1 MFINLRTMKFRLSL
15 YILLLFCIQ
24 GFAQSYS
31 IKGTLMDAKDNSTL
45 MSASVTLTN
54 IEDASFKQLSATD
67 MDGNFVFAGL
77 KSGVYKLK
85 FSYIGY
91 SDKEVVARLSNEDKL
106 LGKILLSQNEK
117 TLNDVN
123 IVEKAVRVEQ
133 KADTAVYNASS
144 FKVNKDAT
152 TEDLVTKM
160 PGVVNDNGTVKAQGE
175 EVKKVLIDGKEYF
188 GDDVSAALKNLP
200 ADLIDKVQVFDRM
213 SDQAQFS
220 GFDDGNSQK
229 AMNITTKKG
238 MNNGVFG
245 KFYAGYG
252 YLTDSRYSAGA
263 NVNWF
268 TGNRRLSL
276 ISMSNNINQQNFSM
290 QDLTGALGTTAQ
302 GGPGGMRGGGGGRG
316 GRGGGGGDNPAN
328 NFLVGQQNGIATT
341 HAIGLN
347 YSDVLGKKKNLKI
360 TGSYFF
366 NYTDNSTQSELN
378 RKYFSNGDSAITYN
392 ENSTGRNQNMN
403 HRVNLRLQ
411 YDIDSVNTIIITPK
425 FSFQQNKQETQT
437 TGTNAYIAE
446 SPVSATNNL
455 YTSFNKGYSFST
467 DILYR
472 HRFTKPGHTISVNI
486 TPSIN
491 NKENNTTQ
499 YAKSNFYTLSDSSVI
514 DQKSNTDS
522 KNYGVSGS
530 INYTAP
536 VGQKEIIQLNY
547 TPSFTWSSSDKKTN
561 NFDTATTQ
569 YSIFDTLLSNKYDN
583 TYMTQ
588 RAGMSY
594 SYFDKTINFS
604 VGVNTQYAVLSG
616 NTVFPYAMNTRKEF
630 INVLPNFN
638 VNYKFKKGGNIKVM
652 YRTSTNPPSITQLQ
666 DVINVSNPLQLTAGN
681 PNLKQNYTH
690 FVMARYGFT
699 NTKTAQS
706 FFAFVGVNIV
716 QNYVGNSIFIASK
729 DTLLNG
735 NVTLRSGSQITSP
748 KNLNGNMSVNSFLT
762 YGLPITAIKCNLNVN
777 AGFSYSRTPSEINNQ
792 INFSNNYTP
801 TAGLV
806 LSSNISEKIDFTLS
820 YMGSYTMVKNSLR
833 TSSDNNYFTHNA
845 NLKFNWQFWKGFV
858 FNTSLQN
865 TLYSGISQGFNQNI
879 FLWNAAL
886 GYKFLKDKSLEVKF
900 GVNDIMNQNNGIS
913 RTVSETYVEDA
924 RNKVLKRYWMM
935 TVTYNLKYF
944 KKTKSAN

>member
-15 YILLLFCIQ
+15 YILLLSCIQ
-24 GFAQSYS
+24 GYAQSYS
-31 IKGTLMDAKDNSTL
+31 IKGTLMDAKDNSML
-45 MSASVTLTN
+45 MSASVSLTN
-54 IEDASFKQLSATD
+54 IEDASFKQLAATD
-67 MDGNFVFAGL
+67 MDGNFAFTGL

-106 LGKILLSQNEK
+106 LGKILLAQNEK

-188 GDDVSAALKNLP
+188 GDDVNAALKNLP
-200 ADLIDKVQVFDRM
+200 ADLVDKVQVFDRM

-263 NVNWF
+263 NVNWLS
-268 TGNRRLSL
+268 GNRRLSL

-290 QDLTGALGTTAQ
+290 QDLTGALGTSSSS
-302 GGPGGMRGGGGGRG
+302 GPGGMRGGGRG
-316 GRGGGGGDNPAN
+316 GRGGGGDNPAN

-378 RKYFSNGDSAITYN
+378 RNYFSNGDSALTYS
-392 ENSTGRNQNMN
+392 ESSSGRNRNMN

-411 YDIDSVNTIIITPK
+411 YDIDSVNTLIITPK
-425 FSFQQNKQETQT
+425 FSLQQNKQETQT
-437 TGTNAYIAE
+437 TGANAFIAE
-446 SPVSATNNL
+446 SPVSSTNNQ
-455 YTSFNKGYSFST
+455 YTSQNKGYSFST

-472 HRFTKPGHTISVNI
+472 HRFKKPGNTISLNV

-491 NKENNTTQ
+491 NKTNSTSQ
-499 YAKSNFYTLSDSSVI
+499 FAKSNFYALNDSSII

-536 VGQKEIIQLNY
+536 VGPKEIIQLNY
-547 TPSFTWSSSDKKTN
+547 TPSFTWSSSDKKTT
-561 NFDTATTQ
+561 NFDTATTN
-569 YSIFDTLLSNKYDN
+569 YSVFDTLLSNKYDN

-594 SYFDKTINFS
+594 SYIDKAINFS

-616 NTVFPYAMNTRKEF
+616 KTIFPYAVNTSRAF
-630 INVLPNFN
+630 INVLPNLNF
-638 VNYKFKKGGNIKVM
+638 NYKFKNGSNIKVM

-666 DVINVSNPLQLTAGN
+666 DVINVSNPLQLTTGN

-716 QNYVGNSIFIASK
+716 QNYVGNSIYHCF
-729 DTLLNG
+729 
-735 NVTLRSGSQITSP
+735 
-748 KNLNGNMSVNSFLT
+748 
-762 YGLPITAIKCNLNVN
+762 
-777 AGFSYSRTPSEINNQ
+777 E
-792 INFSNNYTP
+792 
-801 TAGLV
+801 
-806 LSSNISEKIDFTLS
+806 
-820 YMGSYTMVKNSLR
+820 
-833 TSSDNNYFTHNA
+833 
-845 NLKFNWQFWKGFV
+845 
-858 FNTSLQN
+858 
-865 TLYSGISQGFNQNI
+865 
-879 FLWNAAL
+879 
-886 GYKFLKDKSLEVKF
+886 
-900 GVNDIMNQNNGIS
+900 
-913 RTVSETYVEDA
+913 
-924 RNKVLKRYWMM
+924 RYDPE
-935 TVTYNLKYF
+935 
-944 KKTKSAN
+944 

>member
-1 MFINLRTMKFRLSL
+1 MKPL
-15 YILLLFCIQ
+15 YALLFSFLLFVQ

-31 IKGTLMDAKDNSTL
+31 IKGTLLDAKDNSTL

-54 IEDASFKQLSATD
+54 IEDASFKQLVATD
-67 MDGNFVFAGL
+67 MDGNFAFPGL

-91 SDKEVVARLSNEDKL
+91 SDKEVVARLNNEDKV
-106 LGKILLSQNEK
+106 LGKFLLAQNEK

-160 PGVVNDNGTVKAQGE
+160 PGVINDNGTVKAQGE

-188 GDDVSAALKNLP
+188 GDDVNAALKNLP
-200 ADLIDKVQVFDRM
+200 ADLVDKVQVFDRM

-268 TGNRRLSL
+268 SGNRKLSL
-276 ISMSNNINQQNFSM
+276 ISMSNNVNQQNFSM

-347 YSDVLGKKKNLKI
+347 YSDMLGKKKNLKI

-378 RKYFSNGDSAITYN
+378 RKYFSNGDSALTYN

-411 YDIDSVNTIIITPK
+411 YDIDSVNTLIVTPK

-437 TGTNAYIAE
+437 IGANAFIAE
-446 SPVSATNNL
+446 SPVSSTNNQ
-455 YTSFNKGYSFST
+455 YTSQNKGYSFST

-472 HRFTKPGHTISVNI
+472 HRFKKPGNTISLNV

-491 NKENNTTQ
+491 NKTNSSSQ
-499 YAKSNFYTLSDSSVI
+499 FAKSNFYSLNDSSVI

-522 KNYGVSGS
+522 KSYGVSGS

-547 TPSFTWSSSDKKTN
+547 TPSLTWSSSDKKTT
-561 NFDTATTQ
+561 NFDTATAQ
-569 YSIFDTLLSNKYDN
+569 YSLFDTLLSNKYDN

-588 RAGMSY
+588 RAGISY
-594 SYFDKTINFS
+594 SYFDKVINFS

-616 NTVFPYAMNTRKEF
+616 KTVFPYAVNTRKEF

-638 VNYKFKKGGNIKVM
+638 FNFKFKNGSNIKVM

-666 DVINVSNPLQLTAGN
+666 DVVNVSNPLQLTAGN

-716 QNYVGNSIFIASK
+716 QNYVGNSIYIASK
-729 DTLLNG
+729 DTTLNN

-748 KNLNGNMSVNSFLT
+748 KNLNGNMSVNSFFT
-762 YGLPITAIKCNLNVN
+762 YGLPITAIKCNLNLN

-833 TSSDNNYFTHNA
+833 TSSNNNYFTHNA

-865 TLYSGISQGFNQNI
+865 TLYRGITQGFNQNI

-913 RTVSETYVEDA
+913 RSVTETYVEDS

>member
-1 MFINLRTMKFRLSL
+1 MKPL
-15 YILLLFCIQ
+15 YALLFTFILSAQ
-24 GFAQSYS
+24 GFSQSYS
-31 IKGTLMDAKDNSTL
+31 IKGTLLDAKDNSTL
-45 MSASVTLTN
+45 MSASVTLTH
-54 IEDASFKQLSATD
+54 IEDASFKQLAATD
-67 MDGNFVFAGL
+67 MDGNFAFTGL

-106 LGKILLSQNEK
+106 LGKILLAQNEK

-188 GDDVSAALKNLP
+188 GDDVNAALKNLP
-200 ADLIDKVQVFDRM
+200 ADLVDKVQVFDRM

-263 NVNWF
+263 NVNWLS
-268 TGNRRLSL
+268 GNRRLSL

-290 QDLTGALGTTAQ
+290 QDLTGALGTSSSS
-302 GGPGGMRGGGGGRG
+302 GPGGMRGGGRG
-316 GRGGGGGDNPAN
+316 GRGGGGDNPAN

-378 RKYFSNGDSAITYN
+378 RNYFSNGDSALTYS
-392 ENSTGRNQNMN
+392 ESSSGRNRNMN

-411 YDIDSVNTIIITPK
+411 YDIDSVNTLIITPK
-425 FSFQQNKQETQT
+425 FSLQQNKQETQT
-437 TGTNAYIAE
+437 TGANAFIAE
-446 SPVSATNNL
+446 SPVSSTNNQ
-455 YTSFNKGYSFST
+455 YSSQNKGYSFST

-472 HRFTKPGHTISVNI
+472 HRFKKPGNTISLNI

-491 NKENNTTQ
+491 NKTNSTSQ
-499 YAKSNFYTLSDSSVI
+499 FAKSNFYSLNDSSII

-547 TPSFTWSSSDKKTN
+547 TPSFTWSSSDKKTT
-561 NFDTATTQ
+561 NFDTATTN
-569 YSIFDTLLSNKYDN
+569 YSVFDTLLSNKYDN

-594 SYFDKTINFS
+594 SYIDKAINFS

-616 NTVFPYAMNTRKEF
+616 KTIFPYAVNTSRAF
-630 INVLPNFN
+630 INVLPNLNF
-638 VNYKFKKGGNIKVM
+638 NYKFKKGGNIKVM

-716 QNYVGNSIFIASK
+716 QNYVGNSILIASK
-729 DTLLNG
+729 DTLLNS

-748 KNLNGNMSVNSFLT
+748 KNLNGNMSVNSFFT
-762 YGLPITAIKCNLNVN
+762 YGLPITAIKCNLNLN

-833 TSSDNNYFTHNA
+833 ASSDNNYFTHNA
-845 NLKFNWQFWKGFV
+845 NLKLNWQFWKGFV
-858 FNTSLQN
+858 FNTTLQN
-865 TLYSGISQGFNQNI
+865 TLYSGITQGFNQNI

-913 RTVSETYVEDA
+913 RTVSETYVEDT
-924 RNKVLKRYWMM
+924 RNQVLKRYWMM

-944 KKTKSAN
+944 NKSKRVN

>member
-1 MFINLRTMKFRLSL
+1 MKPL
-15 YILLLFCIQ
+15 YALLFTFILSAQ
-24 GFAQSYS
+24 GFSQSYS
-31 IKGTLMDAKDNSTL
+31 IKGTLLDAKDNSTL
-45 MSASVTLTN
+45 MSASVTLTH
-54 IEDASFKQLSATD
+54 IEDASFKQLAATD
-67 MDGNFVFAGL
+67 MDGNFAFTGL

-106 LGKILLSQNEK
+106 LGKILLAQNEK

-188 GDDVSAALKNLP
+188 GDDVNAALKNLP
-200 ADLIDKVQVFDRM
+200 ADLVDKVQVFDRM

-263 NVNWF
+263 NVNWLS
-268 TGNRRLSL
+268 GNRRLSL

-290 QDLTGALGTTAQ
+290 QDLTGALGTSSSS
-302 GGPGGMRGGGGGRG
+302 GPGGMRGGGRG
-316 GRGGGGGDNPAN
+316 GRGGGGDNPAN

-378 RKYFSNGDSAITYN
+378 RNYFSNGDSALTYS
-392 ENSTGRNQNMN
+392 ESSSGRNRNMN

-411 YDIDSVNTIIITPK
+411 YDIDSVNTLIITPK
-425 FSFQQNKQETQT
+425 FSLQQNKQETQT
-437 TGTNAYIAE
+437 TGANAFIAE
-446 SPVSATNNL
+446 SPVSSTNNQ
-455 YTSFNKGYSFST
+455 YSSQNKGYSFST

-472 HRFTKPGHTISVNI
+472 HRFKKPGNTISLNI

-491 NKENNTTQ
+491 NKTNSTSQ
-499 YAKSNFYTLSDSSVI
+499 FAKSNFYSLNDSSII

-547 TPSFTWSSSDKKTN
+547 TPSFTWSSSDKKTT
-561 NFDTATTQ
+561 NFDTATTN
-569 YSIFDTLLSNKYDN
+569 YSVFDTLLSNKYDN

-594 SYFDKTINFS
+594 SYIDKAINFS

-616 NTVFPYAMNTRKEF
+616 KTIFPYAVNTSRAF
-630 INVLPNFN
+630 INVLPNLNF
-638 VNYKFKKGGNIKVM
+638 NYKFKKGGNIKVM

-706 FFAFVGVNIV
+706 FFAFIGVNIV

-729 DTLLNG
+729 DTLLNS
-735 NVTLRSGSQITSP
+735 NVTLRSGSQIASP
-748 KNLNGNMSVNSFLT
+748 KNLNGNMSVNSFFT
-762 YGLPITAIKCNLNVN
+762 YGLPITAIKSNLNVN

-900 GVNDIMNQNNGIS
+900 GVNDIMNQNNGIN
-913 RTVSETYVEDA
+913 RTVTETYVEDS

>member
-1 MFINLRTMKFRLSL
+1 MFIKLRTMKFRLSL
-15 YILLLFCIQ
+15 YMLLLFCIQ
-24 GFAQSYS
+24 GYAQSYS

-91 SDKEVVARLSNEDKL
+91 SDKEVVVRLSIEDKL
-106 LGKILLSQNEK
+106 LGKILLAQNEK

-188 GDDVSAALKNLP
+188 GDDVNAALKNLP
-200 ADLIDKVQVFDRM
+200 ADLVDKVQVFDRM

-268 TGNRRLSL
+268 SGNRRLSL

-290 QDLTGALGTTAQ
+290 QDLTGALGTSSPS
-302 GGPGGMRGGGGGRG
+302 GPGGMRGGGRG
-316 GRGGGGGDNPAN
+316 GRGGGGDNPAN

-366 NYTDNSTQSELN
+366 NSTDNATQSELN
-378 RKYFSNGDSAITYN
+378 RNYFSNGDSTLNYS
-392 ENSTGRNQNMN
+392 ENSSGRNRNMN

-411 YDIDSVNTIIITPK
+411 YDIDSVNTLIITPK
-425 FSFQQNKQETQT
+425 FSLQQNKQETQT
-437 TGTNAYIAE
+437 AGANAFIAE
-446 SPVSATNNL
+446 SPVSSTNNQ
-455 YTSFNKGYSFST
+455 YTSQNKGYSFST

-472 HRFTKPGHTISVNI
+472 HRFKKPGNTISLNV

-491 NKENNTTQ
+491 NKDKQ
-499 YAKSNFYTLSDSSVI
+499 HLSI
-514 DQKSNTDS
+514 RQKQFLCVERFECYRS
-522 KNYGVSGS
+522 K
-530 INYTAP
+530 
-536 VGQKEIIQLNY
+536 K
-547 TPSFTWSSSDKKTN
+547 
-561 NFDTATTQ
+561 
-569 YSIFDTLLSNKYDN
+569 
-583 TYMTQ
+583 
-588 RAGMSY
+588 
-594 SYFDKTINFS
+594 
-604 VGVNTQYAVLSG
+604 
-616 NTVFPYAMNTRKEF
+616 
-630 INVLPNFN
+630 
-638 VNYKFKKGGNIKVM
+638 
-652 YRTSTNPPSITQLQ
+652 
-666 DVINVSNPLQLTAGN
+666 
-681 PNLKQNYTH
+681 
-690 FVMARYGFT
+690 
-699 NTKTAQS
+699 
-706 FFAFVGVNIV
+706 
-716 QNYVGNSIFIASK
+716 
-729 DTLLNG
+729 
-735 NVTLRSGSQITSP
+735 
-748 KNLNGNMSVNSFLT
+748 
-762 YGLPITAIKCNLNVN
+762 
-777 AGFSYSRTPSEINNQ
+777 
-792 INFSNNYTP
+792 
-801 TAGLV
+801 
-806 LSSNISEKIDFTLS
+806 
-820 YMGSYTMVKNSLR
+820 
-833 TSSDNNYFTHNA
+833 
-845 NLKFNWQFWKGFV
+845 
-858 FNTSLQN
+858 
-865 TLYSGISQGFNQNI
+865 
-879 FLWNAAL
+879 
-886 GYKFLKDKSLEVKF
+886 
-900 GVNDIMNQNNGIS
+900 
-913 RTVSETYVEDA
+913 
-924 RNKVLKRYWMM
+924 
-935 TVTYNLKYF
+935 
-944 KKTKSAN
+944 

>member
-1 MFINLRTMKFRLSL
+1 MLINLRTMKFRLSL
-15 YILLLFCIQ
+15 YMLLLFCIQ
-24 GFAQSYS
+24 GYAQSYS
-31 IKGTLMDAKDNSTL
+31 IKGTLIDAKDNSTM
-45 MSASVTLTN
+45 MSASVTLTT
-54 IEDASFKQLSATD
+54 IEDANFKQLVATD
-67 MDGNFVFAGL
+67 MDGNFAFTGL

-106 LGKILLSQNEK
+106 LGKILLKQNEK

-188 GDDVSAALKNLP
+188 GDDVNAALKNLP

-268 TGNRRLSL
+268 SGNRRVSL

-290 QDLTGALGTTAQ
+290 QDLTGALGTSSPS
-302 GGPGGMRGGGGGRG
+302 GPGGMRGGGRG
-316 GRGGGGGDNPAN
+316 GRGGGGDNPAN

-366 NYTDNSTQSELN
+366 NYTDNTTQSELN
-378 RKYFSNGDSAITYN
+378 RKYFSNGDSALTYS
-392 ENSTGRNQNMN
+392 ENSIGRNRNMN

-411 YDIDSVNTIIITPK
+411 YDIDSVNTLIITPK
-425 FSFQQNKQETQT
+425 FSLQQNKQETQT
-437 TGTNAYIAE
+437 TGANAYIAE

-455 YTSFNKGYSFST
+455 YTSQNKGYSFST

-472 HRFTKPGHTISVNI
+472 HRFKKPGNTISLNI

-491 NKENNTTQ
+491 NKTNSTSQ
-499 YAKSNFYTLSDSSVI
+499 FAKSNFYSLNDSSVI

-522 KNYGVSGS
+522 KNYGVTGS

-561 NFDTATTQ
+561 NFDRAATQ
-569 YSIFDTLLSNKYDN
+569 YSLFDTLLSNKYDN

-594 SYFDKTINFS
+594 SYIDKAINFS

-616 NTVFPYAMNTRKEF
+616 KTVFPYAMNTRKEF
-630 INVLPNFN
+630 INVLPNLNF
-638 VNYKFKKGGNIKVM
+638 NYKFKNGSNIKVM

-716 QNYVGNSIFIASK
+716 QNYVGNSIYIASK
-729 DTLLNG
+729 DTLLNS

-845 NLKFNWQFWKGFV
+845 NLKFNWQFWKGFI

-900 GVNDIMNQNNGIS
+900 GVNDILNQNNGIS
-913 RTVSETYVEDA
+913 RTVSETYVEDS

-944 KKTKSAN
+944 KKTKSVN

>member
-1 MFINLRTMKFRLSL
+1 
-15 YILLLFCIQ
+15 
-24 GFAQSYS
+24 
-31 IKGTLMDAKDNSTL
+31 
-45 MSASVTLTN
+45 
-54 IEDASFKQLSATD
+54 
-67 MDGNFVFAGL
+67 
-77 KSGVYKLK
+77 
-85 FSYIGY
+85 
-91 SDKEVVARLSNEDKL
+91 
-106 LGKILLSQNEK
+106 
-117 TLNDVN
+117 
-123 IVEKAVRVEQ
+123 
-133 KADTAVYNASS
+133 
-144 FKVNKDAT
+144 
-152 TEDLVTKM
+152 
-160 PGVVNDNGTVKAQGE
+160 
-175 EVKKVLIDGKEYF
+175 
-188 GDDVSAALKNLP
+188 
-200 ADLIDKVQVFDRM
+200 
-213 SDQAQFS
+213 
-220 GFDDGNSQK
+220 
-229 AMNITTKKG
+229 
-238 MNNGVFG
+238 
-245 KFYAGYG
+245 
-252 YLTDSRYSAGA
+252 
-263 NVNWF
+263 
-268 TGNRRLSL
+268 
-276 ISMSNNINQQNFSM
+276 M
-290 QDLTGALGTTAQ
+290 QDLTGALGTTVQ

-316 GRGGGGGDNPAN
+316 GRGGGGDNPAN

-378 RKYFSNGDSAITYN
+378 RKYFSNGDSALTYS

-411 YDIDSVNTIIITPK
+411 YDIDSVNTLIITPK

-437 TGTNAYIAE
+437 TGANAYVAE
-446 SPVSATNNL
+446 SPVSATNNR
-455 YTSFNKGYSFST
+455 YTSFNKGYNFST

-472 HRFTKPGHTISVNI
+472 HRFKKPGNTISVNI
-486 TPSIN
+486 TPSVN
-491 NKENNTTQ
+491 NKENSTTQ
-499 YAKSNFYTLSDSSVI
+499 YAKSNYYSLNDSSVI

-547 TPSFTWSSSDKKTN
+547 TPSFIWSSSDKKTT
-561 NFDTATTQ
+561 NFDTTTAQ
-569 YSIFDTLLSNKYDN
+569 YSLFDTMLSNKYDN

-594 SYFDKTINFS
+594 SYFDKAINFS

-616 NTVFPYAMNTRKEF
+616 KTVFPYAVTTRKEF

-638 VNYKFKKGGNIKVM
+638 FNYKFKNGSNIKVM

-690 FVMARYGFT
+690 FVMARYGYT

-716 QNYVGNSIFIASK
+716 QNYVGNSIYIASK

-735 NVTLRSGSQITSP
+735 NVTLRSGSQITAP
-748 KNLNGNMSVNSFLT
+748 KNLNGNMSVNSFFT
-762 YGLPITAIKCNLNVN
+762 YGLPITAIKCNLNLN

-806 LSSNISEKIDFTLS
+806 LSSNISEKIDFTVS

-865 TLYSGISQGFNQNI
+865 TLYSGISQGYNQNI

-913 RTVSETYVEDA
+913 RTVTETYVEDS